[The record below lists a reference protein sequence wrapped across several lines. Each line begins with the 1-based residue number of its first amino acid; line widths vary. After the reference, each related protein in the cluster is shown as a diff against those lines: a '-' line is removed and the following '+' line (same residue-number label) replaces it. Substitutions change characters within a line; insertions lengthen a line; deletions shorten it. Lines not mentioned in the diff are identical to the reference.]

1 MPIITFADGVQL
13 DTDTGQVVGQAEPQ
27 RLAPGEAQRPTV
39 DIPPE
44 SAGRGAVDA
53 LKQLSVGFNA
63 ALFALPDA
71 TIKAVGQALNV
82 REDQI
87 PTFAAYFNRGAA
99 APKNAVERFSNAIGQ
114 GVGGTMPFTGLL
126 GAVART
132 RALTGP
138 ISPGAPVVKQV
149 AKDMLDFIRQ
159 NPKAAILADLGFGG
173 VYGAAE
179 QSVEEFVQPGEEQQ
193 LLKATVPFAATVA
206 IPAAGAK
213 FLSLA
218 SRLADISPTVK
229 AARAVPEMFGAQTAE
244 GYAADVA
251 RESMPR
257 VPVIGGPLQWLGT
270 KYAASAERKI
280 TDVLAPL
287 FSEPGKAPP
296 GVAEALAV
304 TRRIETDPELRD
316 LFLFTA
322 GEQSLYAPL
331 IAAQNSTVKNLSG
344 QLLTDEQAR
353 VAQNVANLGRA
364 FDLYA
369 PRAALPLDDA
379 LRATYAQSVDTITKA
394 AQRVSRTTEDEALR
408 IADTFVMQNLDELG
422 DNLRRGI
429 FGQMNAQF
437 NRMRKMQEEAMGGLP
452 GVGPEGVR
460 TPVRAMGEPLPA
472 YLPTTAAFKG
482 FAERFIQKF
491 KLTPDERMFPEG
503 APEPVR
509 FVQREMQR
517 YNDRLQKRIEEV
529 LPQIINREM
538 NKDPF
543 FSKVSA
549 ESRDQAAQA
558 YASAILSGRDIS
570 KTLPTG
576 VQGPSPE
583 TVKRVMKEATD
594 QASKDVEFSIT
605 MPEAMDLLGS
615 AMNFRNMS
623 ILRANKEMDLGN
635 PRNMA
640 TGIVN
645 RGDAV
650 LRDVEDF
657 IFSAFKNSPQM
668 KEFQGE
674 YKDTFSKGY
683 EKLFPLLITK
693 RSPIG
698 DFYVSNERVVNEA
711 LKNAENIRN
720 MNAIFGTDPE
730 YISTMNKV
738 MLDRAARSK
747 VLAKDGT
754 LDTARYERWLGGNKN
769 LIDAL
774 PDPVQRNLREELR
787 FADDYAARFK
797 ELKDREDLVK
807 DEELMT
813 LLKKSVRPDADPA
826 QLVKQ
831 AVNDPAVMRKLVSTV
846 GKDEDRLN
854 SLRRQVWTNVRENIF
869 DPANPTYLQ
878 DFLQRN
884 GKSLSI
890 LYSPQQRQDLELLAE
905 IQRRVFVA
913 NRPQGTLSAFRS
925 LDEQLREKIGAGIGT
940 IESTARAATIRQISP
955 IHAGVTLMT
964 RFLGRQQT
972 SIYEAIMY
980 KALTDPVYA
989 RQLASANG
997 PLNSKENMAKMSEVT
1012 LQAGGFLPNL
1022 LRGMPRVAL
1031 IEASQAAMTEEQRP
1045 IATPEFTRGM
1055 APAPRPPV
1063 PRMPAPP
1070 APARTLTQSPAAS
1083 TAAPQQAPAGRPV
1096 PGFGEQYQ
1104 ALFPNDPMANLIQ
1117 QRRQ

>member
-13 DTDTGQVVGQAEPQ
+13 DTDTGQIVGQAEPK
-27 RLAPGEAQRPTV
+27 RLTVEEGQRPTV

-44 SAGRGAVDA
+44 SIQKGAIDA
-53 LKQLSVGFNA
+53 LKQLSVGFNT

-71 TIKAVGQALNV
+71 TIKAVGRALNV

-87 PTFAAYFNRGAA
+87 PTFAAYFNRGAE
-99 APKNAVERFSNAIGQ
+99 APKNAIDRFANAIGQ
-114 GVGGTMPFTGLL
+114 GAGGTMPFTGLL

-132 RALTGP
+132 KALTGP
-138 ISPGAPVVKQV
+138 ITPGSSIGKQV

-159 NPKAAILADLGFGG
+159 NPKAAVLTDLGFGG

-179 QSVEEFVQPGEEQQ
+179 QAVEEFVQPGEMQG
-193 LLKATVPFAATVA
+193 LLKATVPLTATTIA
-206 IPAAGAK
+206 PAVGAK
-213 FLSLA
+213 FLGLA
-218 SRLADISPTVK
+218 SKLASISPTV
-229 AARAVPEMFGAQTAE
+229 RAVRAAPEMFGAQTAE

-251 RESMPR
+251 RESMPK

-270 KYAASAERKI
+270 KYATSAERKI
-280 TDVLAPL
+280 TEVLAPL

-304 TRRIETDPELRD
+304 TRRIEQDPELRD

-369 PRAALPLDDA
+369 PKAALSLDDA

-394 AQRVSRTTEDEALR
+394 AQRVARTTEDESLR

-437 NRMRKMQEEAMGGLP
+437 NRMKKMQEEAMGVT
-452 GVGPEGVR
+452 GVSSQGVR
-460 TPVRAMGEPLPA
+460 VPVRQMGEPMPGV
-472 YLPTTAAFKG
+472 PTADFNN
-482 FAERFIQKF
+482 FANRFIQKF

-503 APEPVR
+503 APEPVK
-509 FVQREMQR
+509 FVQRELQR
-517 YNDRLQKRIEEV
+517 YNDKLQSRIEEL
-529 LPQIINREM
+529 LPQIISREM
-538 NKDPF
+538 SNDPF

-549 ESRDQAAQA
+549 ESREQAAQA
-558 YASAILSGRDIS
+558 YAASILGGRDIS

-576 VQGPSPE
+576 IQGPSPE
-583 TVKRVMKEATD
+583 TVKRVVKEATD
-594 QASKDVEFSIT
+594 QAAKDVEFSIT

-615 AMNFRNMS
+615 AVNFRNTS

-635 PRNMA
+635 PRNIA
-640 TGIVN
+640 NGIVN

-657 IFSAFKNSPQM
+657 VFSAFRNSPQM
-668 KEFQGE
+668 KDFQAE

-683 EKLFPLLITK
+683 EKLFPLLVTK
-693 RSPIG
+693 RSPLG
-698 DFYVSNERVVNEA
+698 EFYVSNERVVNEA

-720 MNAIFGTDPE
+720 MNAIFGNDQE

-738 MLDRAARSK
+738 MLDRAAK
-747 VLAKDGT
+747 ANVLNKDGT
-754 LDTARYERWLGGNKN
+754 LDPRKYEAWLGKNKN
-769 LIDAL
+769 LIESL
-774 PDPVQRNLREELR
+774 PDPVQRNLRDELR
-787 FADDYAARFK
+787 FADDYAARYK

-831 AVNDPAVMRKLVSTV
+831 AINDPATMRKLVSTV
-846 GKDEDRLN
+846 GKDEERLN
-854 SLRRQVWTNVRENIF
+854 SLRRQVWTNVRENLF
-869 DPANPTYLQ
+869 DPASPTYLQ
-878 DFLQRN
+878 EFLQRN

-890 LYSPQQRQDLELLAE
+890 LYTPQQRQDLELLAE

-997 PLNSKENMAKMSEVT
+997 PLNSKENMSKMSEIT
-1012 LQAGGFLPNL
+1012 LQAGGFLPKL
-1022 LRGMPRVAL
+1022 LRGIPRAGSV
-1031 IEASQAAMTEEQRP
+1031 EASQAAMPEEERP
-1045 IATPEFTRGM
+1045 LPTPTFTQGM

-1083 TAAPQQAPAGRPV
+1083 TAAPPQAPAGRPV

-1104 ALFPNDPMANLIQ
+1104 ALFPNDPMSGLIQ